1 VIYYKMLWLAN
12 LLLAVANGLLF
23 AFMASLPAGIAAVI
37 CGLACWI
44 TFDQAWE
51 KEKK

>member
-1 VIYYKMLWLAN
+1 MIYKTLWIAN
-12 LLLAVANGLLF
+12 LLLGIANGLLF
-23 AFMASLPAGIAAVI
+23 LFTANLPAGIAAVI